1 MYINSA
7 VIHGI
12 EYATVVES
20 YRNGQSV
27 QKQKI
32 RYLGRIL
39 LRIGEDGEII
49 KPDSQNDESNSGFS
63 AGVFKN
69 SKDGTFFYNIH
80 DEGSGHEIQE
90 VPREYTVPT
99 VRRKNAVPIRPER
112 VFTFGNVYL
121 LDIFIHRCGMSRAI
135 DALRYRNSDTLYT
148 LVGYYILG
156 SLANCYALDWWE
168 RSYARFLYP
177 NANVA
182 SQRISEVLV
191 DIGSE
196 HAKQCFFEEYFTLV
210 GHSSNPSPLMA
221 QGNRKPL
228 KYVVDDGIL
237 IDSTGLPNSCHLP
250 VTAINNHNGVIS
262 KEIRLIYVIQQH
274 TGLPLFYRYVPG
286 NVIDASTIKK
296 VVIELKSYNVNT
308 KWAILDAG
316 YYNGKNADAL
326 LDAGISFV
334 TRVKSSAKIFKDAVK
349 EYRSVL
355 ESRENAV
362 QHNGRLL
369 YIKAIPCKIG
379 SKANRDA
386 YAYLCLDITE
396 RNAQIDR
403 LLNKAMDEE
412 LSDAEVHDETI
423 SKGLFML
430 VATRRLSKEEVINLY
445 YTRDQVEKIF
455 EICKQNGNI
464 LPIRIETEE
473 ALRGHLMLSFIATV
487 VVKLMR
493 DTLANTKYHID
504 FALWLLGTLSVIMRN
519 NLLIVSDVDKKIREV
534 FEAFAIECPDTI
546 QIPLSVD

>member
-1 MYINSA
+1 M
-7 VIHGI
+7 
-12 EYATVVES
+12 
-20 YRNGQSV
+20 
-27 QKQKI
+27 
-32 RYLGRIL
+32 
-39 LRIGEDGEII
+39 
-49 KPDSQNDESNSGFS
+49 
-63 AGVFKN
+63 
-69 SKDGTFFYNIH
+69 
-80 DEGSGHEIQE
+80 
-90 VPREYTVPT
+90 
-99 VRRKNAVPIRPER
+99 
-112 VFTFGNVYL
+112 
-121 LDIFIHRCGMSRAI
+121 
-135 DALRYRNSDTLYT
+135 
-148 LVGYYILG
+148 
-156 SLANCYALDWWE
+156 
-168 RSYARFLYP
+168 
-177 NANVA
+177 
-182 SQRISEVLV
+182 

-210 GHSSNPSPLMA
+210 GHSSSPSPLMS

-250 VTAINNHNGVIS
+250 VTAINNHNGVVS

-296 VVIELKSYNVNT
+296 VVVELKSYNVST

-316 YYNGKNADAL
+316 YYNGKNADAF

-334 TRVKSSAKIFKDAVK
+334 TRVKSSAKIFKEAVK

-379 SKANRDA
+379 SKANRNA

-412 LSDAEVHDETI
+412 MGDAEVHDETI

-487 VVKLMR
+487 IVKFFR
-493 DTLANTKYHID
+493 K
-504 FALWLLGTLSVIMRN
+504 
-519 NLLIVSDVDKKIREV
+519 VSDSGQAKR
-534 FEAFAIECPDTI
+534 AACIETKAALNVI
-546 QIPLSVD
+546 LSNCTKPRTG